1 MNNHKKLS
9 YYVFLRLAVKTK
21 IAQNDVIFHHRLSD
35 MQKTSSASS
44 AACVRF
50 VEAVSICL
58 VSWDLFFGASHFCS
72 FETVELAPF
81 SISRTVVSN
90 FWVWPN
96 FYDCIL
102 VPKEVTGYKIIYLCS
117 KSIKIKIL

>member
-1 MNNHKKLS
+1 
-9 YYVFLRLAVKTK
+9 
-21 IAQNDVIFHHRLSD
+21 

-72 FETVELAPF
+72 FETVDLASF
-81 SISRTVVSN
+81 YISEKIFCDFLALSAFFMAGNIKVGVIGLGR
-90 FWVWPN
+90 
-96 FYDCIL
+96 
-102 VPKEVTGYKIIYLCS
+102 PKGYG
-117 KSIKIKIL
+117 

>member
-1 MNNHKKLS
+1 MKPLISGWGAK
-9 YYVFLRLAVKTK
+9 A
-21 IAQNDVIFHHRLSD
+21 D
-35 MQKTSSASS
+35 MQKTCSASS

-90 FWVWPN
+90 FWVWLN

-102 VPKEVTGYKIIYLCS
+102 ILVPKL
-117 KSIKIKIL
+117 SI

>member
-1 MNNHKKLS
+1 MIK
-9 YYVFLRLAVKTK
+9 
-21 IAQNDVIFHHRLSD
+21 SD

-90 FWVWPN
+90 FWVWLN

-102 VPKEVTGYKIIYLCS
+102 VQKGVTGYKIIYLCS
-117 KSIKIKIL
+117 KSIKFYDY

>member
-1 MNNHKKLS
+1 MIVKICLLADS
-9 YYVFLRLAVKTK
+9 YF
-21 IAQNDVIFHHRLSD
+21 NFMPD

-58 VSWDLFFGASHFCS
+58 VSWDLFFGACHFCS
-72 FETVELAPF
+72 FETVELAPI

-90 FWVWPN
+90 FWVWLN

-117 KSIKIKIL
+117 KSIKFYDY